1 MGTDDEIDPRKLKL
15 MRHATTMATQKFSLS
30 NREKRGLHK
39 PRPVTLP
46 STPWDDEP
54 EEQQDGR

>member
-1 MGTDDEIDPRKLKL
+1 MAMHKEPDPLKLKL
-15 MRHATTMATQKFSLS
+15 MRRATTQATQKFSLS
-30 NREKRGLHK
+30 NREKTGLHK

-54 EEQQDGR
+54 EEQDGR